1 MPDGTACD
9 KPVSDATLTPI
20 PLARSG
26 WNSES
31 SLCRIPIPSATA
43 TVIAND
49 ENRPT
54 SAAASAGRMATE
66 RIAPFRV
73 RIGASRIAA
82 SAARNPAMRWLT
94 NSTRAGAQRAIAAT
108 RRLSDTAE
116 VARPNNV

>member
-1 MPDGTACD
+1 MSGTACER
-9 KPVSDATLTPI
+9 PVSDAALTPM
-20 PLARSG
+20 PLAMSG
-26 WNSES
+26 WNSAT
-31 SLCRIPIPSATA
+31 SLCRIPIASAAA

-73 RIGASRIAA
+73 RIGAKRIAA

-94 NSTRAGAQRAIAAT
+94 NSIRAGAHRAIDAT